1 MDMGKRGQREEGGR
15 RSLHSSSSTHTL
27 SVSVI
32 VRLQEYKLWGGVGG
46 GGGGCLVI
54 THKLKVNK

>member
-1 MDMGKRGQREEGGR
+1 MDMGKRGQREEGAR

-46 GGGGCLVI
+46 GGEDVWLLLI
-54 THKLKVNK
+54 N